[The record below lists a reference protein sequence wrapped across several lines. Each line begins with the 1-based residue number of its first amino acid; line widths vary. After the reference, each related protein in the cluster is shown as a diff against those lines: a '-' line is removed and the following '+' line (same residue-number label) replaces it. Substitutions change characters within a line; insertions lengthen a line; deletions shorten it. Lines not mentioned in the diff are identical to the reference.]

1 MDAAVNSTFALSIM
15 TRDRVGIVADITTAL
30 RSLDGNLADL
40 SQTVLR
46 GYFTMIVIASFPDGV
61 SADDIR
67 AEFAKLPL
75 ADPFEVGVKP
85 FSPCAGVAADD
96 GSPSRYVL
104 SVSGPDRG
112 GFVAAVSGELVRW
125 SINIDDIAS
134 TVRNGQYIMFLLL
147 ELPADLSM
155 DDFRKGLEA
164 ATANIGADYQLQHDD
179 IFRATNEIG

>member
-1 MDAAVNSTFALSIM
+1 MGTTVNSTFALSIM

-30 RSLDGNLADL
+30 RNLDGNLADL

-67 AEFAKLPL
+67 AEFATLSKE
-75 ADPFEVGVKP
+75 DPFEVGVKP
-85 FSPCAGVAADD
+85 FEPSEAGAASD
-96 GSPSRYVL
+96 GRSSRHVL
-104 SVSGPDRG
+104 SVSGPDRV
-112 GFVAAVSGELVRW
+112 GFVAAVSRELVRW

-134 TVRNGQYIMFLLL
+134 TVRNGQYVMFLLI

-155 DDFRKGLEA
+155 NDFRKGLDA
-164 ATANIGADYQLQHDD
+164 ATAEIGADYQLQHDD